1 MEITSNQT
9 TEIRNYLASKK
20 LQLDLFL
27 EVEDH
32 FVSQISQLMKDKNI
46 GFEEA
51 FLQTKILWTGELKM
65 VRASI
70 LSFKKISVV
79 EKKIVDRR
87 LNKVLLNSILLLPFI
102 FGLNYFIPDAGVFV
116 QIILFS
122 VILLLVGLSL
132 IKKKLKFRDYLFLG
146 FHPLILKMLFGAYI
160 VRLLLMP
167 IITGFLTPVE
177 ITEILMNNIWF
188 IVFFGITQ
196 IQLLYLNFNDKKVL
210 L

>member
-9 TEIRNYLASKK
+9 AEIRNYLASKK

-65 VRASI
+65 VPASI

-146 FHPLILKMLFGAYI
+146 FHPLIFKMLFAFFLI
-160 VRLLLMP
+160 QFLLIP
-167 IITGFLTPVE
+167 IFTGFTTPFE
-177 ITEILMNNIWF
+177 IGEFSKNYIWF
-188 IVFFGITQ
+188 TVFVGIAQ
-196 IQLLYLNFNDKKVL
+196 IQLLYANFNNKKVL